1 MLNVKGL
8 WLYDSEHL
16 LRIEAEAK
24 AERLTRKADELD
36 MDLLALKQKAFS
48 LESELSQLKADK
60 QKAEEQLA
68 REKQVNRFFYLRE
81 YGLVEIRQKKIV
93 PEE

>member
-24 AERLTRKADELD
+24 ADQLMQKADELD
-36 MDLLALKQKAFS
+36 MDVLSLKQKINS
-48 LESELSQLKADK
+48 LESELSQAKEDK
-60 QKAEEQLA
+60 QKLNERLE
-68 REKQVNRFFYLRE
+68 RERHVSRFFFLRE
-81 YGLVEIRQKKIV
+81 YGLTEIQQKKAV
-93 PEE
+93 PEL